1 MEENKFHITV
11 RNTKTGE
18 ILLDGDSTAFI
29 CLVAGDDGVQTVCEL
44 YCDSNTVVN
53 VLYQAQQT
61 IYRICREHP
70 ELRRPLSDLTH
81 KNRLE
86 SFQKAWYEQEGQ
98 E

>member
-1 MEENKFHITV
+1 MEENTVHILMTE
-11 RNTKTGE
+11 KDTGK

-29 CLVAGDDGVQTVCEL
+29 CLVAGDDGVQTACKL
-44 YCDSNTVVN
+44 YCNSNTAVN

-86 SFQKAWYEQEGQ
+86 SFQKAWYEQE
-98 E
+98 EKA

>member
-1 MEENKFHITV
+1 MEENNFHITV

-18 ILLDGDSTAFI
+18 TLLDGDSTAFI
-29 CLVAGDDGVQTVCEL
+29 FLVAGDDGVQIVCKL

>member
-18 ILLDGDSTAFI
+18 TLLDGDSTAFI

-53 VLYQAQQT
+53 VLYQVQQT
-61 IYRICREHP
+61 IYRICQEHP

-86 SFQKAWYEQEGQ
+86 AFQKAWYEQE
-98 E
+98 EKA

>member
-1 MEENKFHITV
+1 MEENNFHITV

-18 ILLDGDSTAFI
+18 TLLDGDSTAFI
-29 CLVAGDDGVQTVCEL
+29 CLVAGDDGVQIVCKL